1 MLSKQPL
8 PISSSSLEVLLDQP
22 VLAISLQQKEFL
34 QRNAEKLVSIE
45 LFAELSV
52 GFTIAFMEV
61 NTDRDRQIVI
71 EYLQNSDRFPHV
83 QWIPIALADENL
95 QYFGLEVREKLQSI
109 ALNSDRQT
117 VLLISGLERSIGAFG
132 EYPAVLSN
140 LNMERDSYP
149 HLLPYPIV
157 LLLPSYAINRCA
169 RYAPD
174 FWSWKSIDVQLQSE
188 TPTPEVSPQIKPI
201 ATDSTTVKPA
211 SQSRFDLLKQLLTEN
226 LEPTIDR
233 ARLLNQLGD
242 AYCSIYENDQAEAS
256 YRSALAI
263 YDNLPASLD
272 RAKTMD
278 GLAKLYD
285 LQGKYSAALQLW
297 QQALAVQQ
305 EIGDRQ
311 GEAVSLHQMSI
322 IYKTLGD
329 LPQALH
335 LSEQSIKIKKEIG
348 NRQGEAASL
357 HQMSIIYQTVGDL
370 QKALHLSEQSI
381 EIQREIG
388 NRQGEA
394 ASLHQMSII
403 YETLGELQKA
413 LHLSEQSIEIQREI
427 GNRQGEAGSLHQMS
441 MIYKI
446 LGDLQKALHF
456 SEQSIEIQ
464 REIGNRQ
471 GEAAS
476 LHQMSIIYKTLGEL
490 QKALHLSE
498 QSIKIKKE
506 IGDRQGEAGSLHQ
519 MSMIYKTLGDL
530 QKALNLS
537 EQSIEICKEIGDRQ
551 GEAASLH
558 QMSIIYEKLGDLQ
571 KTLNLSDQSIEID
584 REIGNR
590 QGEAASLAQM
600 AAIAYQQGDVALER
614 ELRLQAVAIRS
625 MIGDYGGLII
635 TLRNLG
641 TDDEPEA
648 LGYLAQSL
656 WLTINLSPNLEKA
669 ITLIQL
675 IYQKVPAGDRIESLL
690 GATAIYLCHNYQHP
704 ELEKLTELSDNI
716 ISHAAQQQ
724 GIATQADY
732 DNWKTKNRLND
743 PDYFLPELLK
753 ELAAIVGDN
762 WLFDRAAFLARN
774 RSSE

>member
-8 PISSSSLEVLLDQP
+8 PSSSSSLEVLPDQP
-22 VLAISLQQKEFL
+22 VLAISSQQNEFL
-34 QRNAEKLVSIE
+34 QRNAEKLGSIE

-83 QWIPIALADENL
+83 QWISIALADENL
-95 QYFGLEVREKLQSI
+95 QYFGLEVREKLQAI
-109 ALNSDRQT
+109 ALSPDRQT

-297 QQALAVQQ
+297 QQALTIQQ
-305 EIGDRQ
+305 
-311 GEAVSLHQMSI
+311 
-322 IYKTLGD
+322 
-329 LPQALH
+329 
-335 LSEQSIKIKKEIG
+335 
-348 NRQGEAASL
+348 
-357 HQMSIIYQTVGDL
+357 
-370 QKALHLSEQSI
+370 
-381 EIQREIG
+381 
-388 NRQGEA
+388 
-394 ASLHQMSII
+394 
-403 YETLGELQKA
+403 
-413 LHLSEQSIEIQREI
+413 
-427 GNRQGEAGSLHQMS
+427 
-441 MIYKI
+441 
-446 LGDLQKALHF
+446 
-456 SEQSIEIQ
+456 
-464 REIGNRQ
+464 
-471 GEAAS
+471 
-476 LHQMSIIYKTLGEL
+476 
-490 QKALHLSE
+490 
-498 QSIKIKKE
+498 
-506 IGDRQGEAGSLHQ
+506 
-519 MSMIYKTLGDL
+519 
-530 QKALNLS
+530 
-537 EQSIEICKEIGDRQ
+537 EIGDRQ

-571 KTLNLSDQSIEID
+571 KALTLSEQSIEIKKEIGDRQGEAASLHQISIIYEKSGDLQQALNLSEQSIEIKKEIGDRQGEAASLHQMSIIYQTLGDLQKALHLSGQSIEID
-584 REIGNR
+584 KEIGDRQGEAGSLHQMSMIYQILGDLQKALTLSEQSIEIKREIGDRQGEAASLHVMSMIYQTVGDLQKALHFSEQSIGILKEIGDR

-600 AAIAYQQGDVALER
+600 AAIAYQQGDVALKR
-614 ELRLQAVAIRS
+614 ELSLQAVAIIS

-641 TDDEPEA
+641 TNDEPTA

-656 WLTINLSPNLEKA
+656 WLTIKLLPNLKSA
-669 ITLIQL
+669 ITLIEL

-704 ELEKLTELSDNI
+704 ELEKLTELSSNI
-716 ISHAAQQQ
+716 IGHAAQQQ
-724 GIATQADY
+724 GIETQADY

-753 ELAAIVGDN
+753 ELTAIVGDN
-762 WLFDRAAFLARN
+762 WLFDRSAFLARN

>member
-8 PISSSSLEVLLDQP
+8 PSSSSNLEVLPDQP
-22 VLAISLQQKEFL
+22 ASVISLQQNEFL
-34 QRNAEKLVSIE
+34 QRNAEKLGSIE

-71 EYLQNSDRFPHV
+71 EYLQNSDQFPHV

-109 ALNSDRQT
+109 ALSPDRQT

-149 HLLPYPIV
+149 NLLPYPIV
-157 LLLPSYAINRCA
+157 LLLPSYAITRCA

-201 ATDSTTVKPA
+201 ATDLTTVKPA
-211 SQSRFDLLKQLLTEN
+211 SQSRFDLLTQLLTEN

-242 AYCSIYENDQAEAS
+242 AYRSIYENDQAEAS

-272 RAKTMD
+272 QAKTMD
-278 GLAKLYD
+278 GLAKLCN
-285 LQGKYSAALQLW
+285 LQGKYSAAFQLW
-297 QQALAVQQ
+297 QQALTIQQ

-311 GEAVSLHQMSI
+311 GEAASLHMMSI
-322 IYKTLGD
+322 IYETSGD
-329 LPQALH
+329 LPQALQ
-335 LSEQSIKIKKEIG
+335 LSEQSIEIKKEISD
-348 NRQGEAASL
+348 RQGEAASL
-357 HQMSIIYQTVGDL
+357 HQMSIIYQTLGDL

-381 EIQREIG
+381 EI
-388 NRQGEA
+388 
-394 ASLHQMSII
+394 L
-403 YETLGELQKA
+403 K
-413 LHLSEQSIEIQREI
+413 EI

-441 MIYKI
+441 IIYQT
-446 LGDLQKALHF
+446 LGD
-456 SEQSIEIQ
+456 
-464 REIGNRQ
+464 
-471 GEAAS
+471 
-476 LHQMSIIYKTLGEL
+476 L

-498 QSIKIKKE
+498 QSIE
-506 IGDRQGEAGSLHQ
+506 IL
-519 MSMIYKTLGDL
+519 
-530 QKALNLS
+530 
-537 EQSIEICKEIGDRQ
+537 KEIGDRQ

-558 QMSIIYEKLGDLQ
+558 VMSMIYKTVGDLQ
-571 KTLNLSDQSIEID
+571 KALTLSEQSIEIKK
-584 REIGNR
+584 EIGDR

-600 AAIAYQQGDVALER
+600 AAIAYQQGDVALKR
-614 ELRLQAVAIRS
+614 ELSLQAVAIIS

-635 TLRNLG
+635 TLSNLG

-656 WLTINLSPNLEKA
+656 WLMINLSPNLEDA
-669 ITLIQL
+669 ITLIQR

-704 ELEKLTELSDNI
+704 ELEKLTELSGNI

-724 GIATQADY
+724 GIETQADY
-732 DNWKTKNRLND
+732 DNWITQNRLND

-762 WLFDRAAFLARN
+762 WLFDRNAFLARN
-774 RSSE
+774 RSAE

>member
-1 MLSKQPL
+1 MLSKQPS
-8 PISSSSLEVLLDQP
+8 PISSSSLEVLPDQP
-22 VLAISLQQKEFL
+22 VLAISSQQNEFL
-34 QRNAEKLVSIE
+34 QRNAEKLGSIE

-83 QWIPIALADENL
+83 QWISIALADENL
-95 QYFGLEVREKLQSI
+95 QYFGLEVREKLQAI
-109 ALNSDRQT
+109 ALSPDRQT

-201 ATDSTTVKPA
+201 ATGSTIVKPA
-211 SQSRFDLLKQLLTEN
+211 SHSRFDLLKQLLTEN

-242 AYCSIYENDQAEAS
+242 AYRSIYENDQAEAS

-297 QQALAVQQ
+297 QQALTIQQ
-305 EIGDRQ
+305 
-311 GEAVSLHQMSI
+311 
-322 IYKTLGD
+322 
-329 LPQALH
+329 
-335 LSEQSIKIKKEIG
+335 
-348 NRQGEAASL
+348 
-357 HQMSIIYQTVGDL
+357 
-370 QKALHLSEQSI
+370 
-381 EIQREIG
+381 
-388 NRQGEA
+388 
-394 ASLHQMSII
+394 
-403 YETLGELQKA
+403 
-413 LHLSEQSIEIQREI
+413 
-427 GNRQGEAGSLHQMS
+427 
-441 MIYKI
+441 
-446 LGDLQKALHF
+446 
-456 SEQSIEIQ
+456 
-464 REIGNRQ
+464 
-471 GEAAS
+471 
-476 LHQMSIIYKTLGEL
+476 
-490 QKALHLSE
+490 
-498 QSIKIKKE
+498 
-506 IGDRQGEAGSLHQ
+506 
-519 MSMIYKTLGDL
+519 
-530 QKALNLS
+530 
-537 EQSIEICKEIGDRQ
+537 EIGDRQ

-571 KTLNLSDQSIEID
+571 KALALSEQLIKID
-584 REIGNR
+584 REIGNRQGEAASLHQMSIIYKTSGDLQKALALSEQSIEILKEIGDRQGEAASLAQMSIIYKTLGDLSQALTLSQQSIEILKEIGDRQREAASLHVMSIIYKTLGDLPQALHLSEQSIKIQKEIGHRQGEAASLHQMSIIYKTLGELQKALALSEQSIGILKEIGDR

-600 AAIAYQQGDVALER
+600 AAIAYQQGDVALKR
-614 ELRLQAVAIRS
+614 ELSLQAVAIIS

-641 TDDEPEA
+641 TNDEPTA
-648 LGYLAQSL
+648 LSYLAQSL
-656 WLTINLSPNLEKA
+656 WLTIKLLPNLKSA
-669 ITLIQL
+669 ITLIEL
-675 IYQKVPAGDRIESLL
+675 IYQKVPAGDQIESLL

-716 ISHAAQQQ
+716 IGHAAQQQ
-724 GIATQADY
+724 GIETQADY

-753 ELAAIVGDN
+753 ELEVIVGDN
-762 WLFDRAAFLARN
+762 WLFDRVAFLARN
-774 RSSE
+774 RFAE